1 MLGIGSRITDVRFA
15 CRSAARGRRSDGR
28 RRVRAVRA
36 APCPGL
42 GAEVGASAR
51 GVAAVCDAA
60 VGLPRSE
67 VAAQPCRRLSALRA
81 ALPFPSD

>member
-1 MLGIGSRITDVRFA
+1 M
-15 CRSAARGRRSDGR
+15 
-28 RRVRAVRA
+28 RA